1 MALGF
6 AATLAVAGAVSAL
19 WPAAPAPATQLVAEG
34 AHEVLPPGFELVEQV
49 LLERADLDE
58 PARHL
63 LALAIAQECDRAQLD
78 PLLVLAV
85 IEVESEFQPDAVSP
99 LGARGLM
106 QLRPA
111 TLEFVAQREGLSA
124 TPAHLQ
130 RDPSLEVRLGV
141 RYLASL
147 EQRFGSVEL
156 GLMAYNMG
164 PGKLIAQ
171 AKAKDL
177 DRFRNYP
184 RVVLRERQ
192 RLLAWAQ
199 QRGTEVAWRG
209 SDTAAE

>member
-6 AATLAVAGAVSAL
+6 AATLAAAVAALGL
-19 WPAAPAPATQLVAEG
+19 WPVAPAPAPLLVPVG
-34 AHEVLPPGFELVEQV
+34 VREVLPPGFELVEQV
-49 LLERADLDE
+49 LLERAELDE
-58 PARHL
+58 PARHQ
-63 LALAIAQECDRAQLD
+63 LALAIAQECERAQLD

-85 IEVESEFQPDAVSP
+85 IEVESEFQPSAVSP
-99 LGARGLM
+99 MGARGLM
-106 QLRPA
+106 QLTPI

-124 TPAHLQ
+124 TPERL
-130 RDPSLEVRLGV
+130 RSDPSLEVRLGV

-147 EQRFGSVEL
+147 EQRFGSLEL

-177 DRFRNYP
+177 ERFRNYP

-192 RLLAWAQ
+192 RLAAWAQ

-209 SDTAAE
+209 SGTAAE